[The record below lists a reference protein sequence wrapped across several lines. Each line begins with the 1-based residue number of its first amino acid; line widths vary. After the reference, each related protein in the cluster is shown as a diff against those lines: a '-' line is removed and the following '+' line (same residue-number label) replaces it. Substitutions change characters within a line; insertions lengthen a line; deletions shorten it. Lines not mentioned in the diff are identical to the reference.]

1 MNGLNTDTER
11 LPYYHGSISCNTAE
25 ERLLK
30 TVDGLEKSLVMG
42 SYLLRSHHRTLAAGS
57 RVQCEYILSY
67 VEENNS
73 QGGKVKVKHIIIPQR
88 RNETE
93 QNLFLQNPQLK
104 SVHDIVQF
112 IASRVTSIK
121 HPVYMNEKW
130 KTTHEEEVTN
140 LGTGK
145 GRCR

>member
-25 ERLLK
+25 DRLLK

-67 VEENNS
+67 VEENKS
-73 QGGKVKVKHIIIPQR
+73 QGGKEKVKHIIKNVTPKKLAYKCNQNGRVFNNKESEAIDLISDIEVSSDESSVQITNKRRERAQR
-88 RNETE
+88 
-93 QNLFLQNPQLK
+93 
-104 SVHDIVQF
+104 
-112 IASRVTSIK
+112 
-121 HPVYMNEKW
+121 
-130 KTTHEEEVTN
+130 
-140 LGTGK
+140 
-145 GRCR
+145 